1 MTPGKEPHGARW
13 LRRSGLQRTADE
25 YATPSPVD
33 SEVAFGTRTAAA
45 PLPWR
50 ARILTAILAALVPVA
65 AVAGDG
71 LDVRELEFRH
81 GISFFNDLKYP
92 PDYTHLEY
100 LNPDAPKGGMLVLS
114 TGNSFDSFAPLG
126 PVGTNDPG
134 GSTYRD
140 ENLIMRSG
148 DEVVAFYTRLADGI
162 ALANDRLTLVFRI
175 QPEARWR
182 DGEPVTSK
190 DVVFTFEGRMRDLS
204 WGPFL
209 DFIDSVEA
217 IDHRHVALHLN
228 APLQD
233 RHLTMIEFVRILP
246 EHYWRDGD
254 PAAVTMVPPLSSGP
268 YTVSAFKPRRYVE
281 YRRDPDYWGRD
292 IPVNKGRYNFDT
304 IRIEV
309 YRDAITA
316 REAFRKGLID
326 IWTESDA
333 RYWHGAFDTPA
344 LRMGWVKKIRR
355 NAGNLV
361 GVGQLIVL
369 NARRDKFSDRRV
381 RQALSLAVDFEWQ
394 NRALY
399 YGDRQRAQSYWNDP
413 LLTATGLPSGDELNL
428 LDPYRDQLPAEVFE
442 RPFRFAEDASSEQY
456 RANVEQARELLAQ
469 AGWRIVDGVLAN
481 EAGDVF
487 EITFLSQNAAD
498 ARVLLPYFQRLK
510 PLGIRGAIDRVSGSS
525 EWAKR
530 LREFDFDAKLSADG
544 YRIMPTYML
553 KTRFHS
559 DGARNWEGIR
569 DPVLDDLIDRARRAH
584 TMSEVIA
591 AYRAIDRVLLW
602 GYYSI
607 PLSTRERPRTV
618 HWDKFGRPAFEPRY
632 APAFPD
638 GWWYEPKRAAR
649 IRPGDP
655 SARAGRR

>member
-1 MTPGKEPHGARW
+1 MQK
-13 LRRSGLQRTADE
+13 TADE
-25 YATPSPVD
+25 YAPPSPVD
-33 SEVAFGTRTAAA
+33 SAAAFGTRTATA
-45 PLPWR
+45 PLLWR
-50 ARILTAILAALVPVA
+50 ARIWTATLAVLMPVA
-65 AVAGDG
+65 VVAGDG

-81 GISFFNDLKYP
+81 GISFFKDLKYP

-140 ENLIMRSG
+140 ENLITRSG

-190 DVVFTFEGRMRDLS
+190 DVVYTFEGRMRDLS

-309 YRDAITA
+309 YRDAITT

-333 RYWHGAFDTPA
+333 RYWHGTFDTPA
-344 LRMGWVKKIRR
+344 FRMGWVKKIRR

-369 NARRDKFSDRRV
+369 NARREKFSDRRV
-381 RQALSLAVDFEWQ
+381 RRALSLAVDFEWQ

-399 YGDRQRAQSYWNDP
+399 YGDRQRAHSYWNDP
-413 LLTATGLPSGDELNL
+413 LLTATGLPGGDELNL
-428 LDPYRDQLPAEVFE
+428 LDPYRDRLPAEVFE

-456 RANVEQARELLAQ
+456 RANLEQARELLAQ

-510 PLGIRGAIDRVSGSS
+510 PLGIRAPSTGS
-525 EWAKR
+525 R
-530 LREFDFDAKLSADG
+530 
-544 YRIMPTYML
+544 
-553 KTRFHS
+553 
-559 DGARNWEGIR
+559 
-569 DPVLDDLIDRARRAH
+569 DRANGRSAFASLTSMPNFRQTVTESCPH
-584 TMSEVIA
+584 TC
-591 AYRAIDRVLLW
+591 
-602 GYYSI
+602 
-607 PLSTRERPRTV
+607 
-618 HWDKFGRPAFEPRY
+618 
-632 APAFPD
+632 
-638 GWWYEPKRAAR
+638 
-649 IRPGDP
+649 
-655 SARAGRR
+655 

>member
-1 MTPGKEPHGARW
+1 MQK
-13 LRRSGLQRTADE
+13 TADE
-25 YATPSPVD
+25 YTTPSPVD
-33 SEVAFGTRTAAA
+33 SRAAFGPRTLAAR
-45 PLPWR
+45 LPWR
-50 ARILTAILAALVPVA
+50 IRMLTATLAALVPVV
-65 AVAGDG
+65 AVAGDHPD
-71 LDVRELEFRH
+71 LAELEFRH
-81 GISFFNDLKYP
+81 GISFFHELKYA

-100 LNPDAPKGGMLVLS
+100 LNPDAPKGGVLVLP
-114 TGNSFDSFAPLG
+114 TANSFDSFAPLG
-126 PVGTNDPG
+126 RWGTNDPG

-140 ENLIMRSG
+140 ENLITRAG
-148 DEVVAFYTRLADGI
+148 DEVVAFYARLADGI
-162 ALANDRLTLVFRI
+162 ALADDRLTLVFRMH
-175 QPEARWR
+175 PEARWR

-190 DVVFTFEGRMRDLS
+190 DVVYTFQGRMRDLS

-217 IDHRHVALHLN
+217 IDRRHVALHLN

-246 EHYWRDGD
+246 EHYWRGGD
-254 PAAVTMVPPLSSGP
+254 PTAVTMVPPLSSGP
-268 YTVSAFKPRRYVE
+268 YTVSAFKPGRYVE
-281 YRRDPDYWGRD
+281 YRRDPEYWGRD

-309 YRDAITA
+309 YRDAIIT

-326 IWTESDA
+326 IWTEWDA

-369 NARRDKFSDRRV
+369 NSRRNKFSDRRV

-399 YGDRQRAQSYWNDP
+399 YGDRQRAHSYWNDP
-413 LLTATGLPSGDELNL
+413 LLTATGLPSGDELDL
-428 LDPYRDQLPAEVFE
+428 LNPYRDQLPAEMFE
-442 RPFRFAEDASSEQY
+442 RPFRFPEGASSGQY
-456 RANVEQARELLAQ
+456 RANLEEARQLLAQ

-481 EAGDVF
+481 AAGEAF
-487 EITFLSQNAAD
+487 EIMFLSQNIAD

-510 PLGIRGAIDRVSGSS
+510 TLGIRGAIDRVSGSS

-569 DPVLDDLIDRARRAH
+569 NPVLDDLIDRARAAG
-584 TMSEVIA
+584 TMSEAIA

-618 HWDKFGRPAFEPRY
+618 HWDKFGRPQFEPRY

-649 IRPGDP
+649 ILLGDP
-655 SARAGRR
+655 PARAGTGAQSGAQPMAGGG